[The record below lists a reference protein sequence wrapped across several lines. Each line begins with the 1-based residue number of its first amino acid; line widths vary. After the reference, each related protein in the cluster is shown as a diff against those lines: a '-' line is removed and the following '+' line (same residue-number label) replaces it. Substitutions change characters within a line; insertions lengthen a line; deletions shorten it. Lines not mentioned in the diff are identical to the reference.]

1 MYILLKIC
9 LSGVEIKKE
18 KIEIKTEPVVEE
30 RKPEMNKNKQI
41 LDSLPQELIARIK
54 ESSKRKPISV
64 IEPIPNKNKRNTTIQ
79 KDVKSKPLKLV
90 CESIQLDHDYC
101 GFLTTNHYNKVPKKD
116 SGFESAEEDERSLI
130 KHQPMVKNIDGK
142 LMVSLLK
149 CNTIHTIN
157 DNKNIKKK
165 LNLEEYKKRREGFL
179 VKSSNDSLNS
189 SPISSNCSSPL
200 PEDENL
206 RRIKHQEKLMK
217 MAKEVLNTQPPKKGV
232 QTSTNQMNTVKTPPR
247 IQEPAVISTDFE
259 MKTLVSVGVNTIDVN
274 DKKITMS
281 VDELEEIKPLLQKAS
296 AKINCNSLITSM
308 IQNIPKVINKTKKTD
323 KVLHENVNIS
333 KKEHGEDKTIVYLP
347 KDRPAVK
354 TKDVEVQTNI
364 SLLKENEE
372 SRYRRRSLS
381 SSSSDDE
388 KYSRHKRLVFS
399 FKRLLF

>member
-1 MYILLKIC
+1 M
-9 LSGVEIKKE
+9 
-18 KIEIKTEPVVEE
+18 
-30 RKPEMNKNKQI
+30 
-41 LDSLPQELIARIK
+41 
-54 ESSKRKPISV
+54 
-64 IEPIPNKNKRNTTIQ
+64 
-79 KDVKSKPLKLV
+79 
-90 CESIQLDHDYC
+90 
-101 GFLTTNHYNKVPKKD
+101 
-116 SGFESAEEDERSLI
+116 
-130 KHQPMVKNIDGK
+130 
-142 LMVSLLK
+142 
-149 CNTIHTIN
+149 
-157 DNKNIKKK
+157 
-165 LNLEEYKKRREGFL
+165 
-179 VKSSNDSLNS
+179 KSSNDSLNS